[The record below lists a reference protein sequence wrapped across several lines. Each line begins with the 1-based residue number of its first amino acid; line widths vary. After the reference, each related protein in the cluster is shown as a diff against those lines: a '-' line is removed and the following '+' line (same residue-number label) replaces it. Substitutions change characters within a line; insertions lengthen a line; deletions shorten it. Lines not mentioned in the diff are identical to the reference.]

1 MQPCFSAEASF
12 VPAGFS
18 LQEVHTA
25 QFSILSIS
33 AHIWH
38 RCFRPFQQF
47 PHKLALLCDPDT
59 SNEEKLGI
67 IGDFSS
73 ARPCCLDLA
82 YSQRLK
88 AYLEAGMRG
97 DLCCV
102 ISSLCCCQLF
112 VCQRLDR
119 SCFALKYSALAL
131 SKSIIGLC
139 N

>member
-1 MQPCFSAEASF
+1 

-18 LQEVHTA
+18 LDDLHTA

-67 IGDFSS
+67 IRDFSS

-88 AYLEAGMRG
+88 AYLEAAIQV
-97 DLCCV
+97 DFC
-102 ISSLCCCQLF
+102 F
-112 VCQRLDR
+112 VT
-119 SCFALKYSALAL
+119 S
-131 SKSIIGLC
+131 